1 MKKFLTICFAL
12 TLTQTVGV
20 FANNNKN
27 QGIIRFLTINKV
39 PITSIKWSG
48 CNQNNKPNTEVTTQT
63 QTESQTQATTQIVT
77 ESTTETTTQAVTQT
91 TTESTTETTTQATTE
106 SQTSS
111 SSSLSAME
119 QEVVRLV
126 NIERNK
132 QGLSSLEIDEE
143 LYKVAK
149 LKSEDM
155 KNNNYFS
162 HTSPTYGSPFDMLKQ
177 FNISYKAAGEN
188 IAKGQKTAEAV
199 VTAWMNSD
207 GHRQNILSSS
217 YTHIAVAYVD
227 GYWTQ
232 LFIGVNTK

>member
-63 QTESQTQATTQIVT
+63 QTESQTQATTQIV
-77 ESTTETTTQAVTQT
+77 
-91 TTESTTETTTQATTE
+91 TESTTETTTQATTE